1 MGLDQRVVSL
11 CCTMVTTMFLTT
23 YAQTCSNYVFASN
36 AVYSACN
43 DLPFL
48 NSFLHYTYNPSSQT
62 LSIAYR
68 HTNFDSS
75 KWTAWGI
82 NPTSQGMVG
91 SQALVAFQQS
101 DGSMRVYTS
110 PITGYT
116 TQLAEGDLSFPVS
129 DLSATYSNNEI
140 IIFATLGL
148 QNGTGSTIN
157 QVWQEGQLSGNV
169 VTAHAT
175 SGDNIKSVGTLNVV
189 SRQSGSA
196 GGASGTSSKTKKR
209 NIHGVLNAISWGIMM
224 PLGAIIARYMR
235 VFQSADPAWFYLHVT
250 CQTSAYIIGVA
261 GWATGI
267 RLGSQSPGIQF
278 TTHRVIGIILFCV
291 ATLQVIALL
300 VRPKKEHKHRIFWN
314 IYHHSLGYTI
324 IILGIINI
332 FKGFGILNPE
342 KKWKRAYTGIIVI
355 LAIVAAILEV
365 YTWFVVLKRKKAAN
379 AEKTTNGNGNANANG
394 YGNGTNGHYPY
405 GGRTNGRV

>member
-1 MGLDQRVVSL
+1 MGLDLRMVPL
-11 CCTMVTTMFLTT
+11 CCIMVLATKFLST
-23 YAQTCSNYVFASN
+23 YAQTCSNYAFASN
-36 AVYSACN
+36 ALFSACN
-43 DLPFL
+43 DLPVL
-48 NSFLHYTYNPSSQT
+48 NSFLHYTYDPSSQT

-68 HTNFDSS
+68 HTNFDAS
-75 KWTAWGI
+75 KWVAWGI
-82 NPTSQGMVG
+82 NPTSQGMAG

-110 PITGYT
+110 PVTGYN
-116 TQLAEGDLSFPVS
+116 TQLAAGDLTFPVS

-148 QNGTGSTIN
+148 QNATSANMN
-157 QVWQEGQLSGNV
+157 QVWQEGQLSGN
-169 VTAHAT
+169 APMPHAT
-175 SGDNIKSVGTLNVV
+175 SGDNIMSMATLNVL
-189 SRQSGSA
+189 SGQSGTA

-224 PLGAIIARYMR
+224 PIGAIIARYLR

-261 GWATGI
+261 GWSTGI

-278 TTHRVIGIILFCV
+278 TSHRVIGIILFCV

-332 FKGFGILNPE
+332 FKGFDILNPE
-342 KKWKRAYTGIIVI
+342 KKWERAYTGIIVV
-355 LAIVAAILEV
+355 LAIVAAILEA

-379 AEKTTNGNGNANANG
+379 AEKMANGNG
-394 YGNGTNGHYPY
+394 YGNNAHYPY
-405 GGRTNGRV
+405 SGMTHGRV